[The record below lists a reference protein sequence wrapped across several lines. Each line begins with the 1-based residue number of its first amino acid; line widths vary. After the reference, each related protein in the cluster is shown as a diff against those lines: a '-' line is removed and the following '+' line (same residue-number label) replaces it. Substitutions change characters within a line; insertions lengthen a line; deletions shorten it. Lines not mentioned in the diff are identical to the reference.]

1 MFTVLVDDDLGID
14 CSAVLVSTSG
24 SCVLNS
30 SRPSWFLKSAS
41 FVVVTSQ
48 NAFQSVSFVQNFCCG
63 VLFLVEIPGAMK
75 ILSENDH

>member
-48 NAFQSVSFVQNFCCG
+48 NAFQSVSFIQNFCCG
-63 VLFLVEIPGAMK
+63 VLFFGRDPGCHEIIIGK
-75 ILSENDH
+75 